1 MQAPQDLI
9 HFKGLGKGLV
19 REPLI
24 SEIRLLERAGYHCDE
39 FTAYNKA
46 RISGVEYRCES
57 FKPNTKF
64 SNSLVFCD
72 SVGFGRIFN
81 ILDFVCRGE
90 PVQGLFIRCLRH
102 ESYAYGTT
110 FISNVSDAQ
119 RCTVFVTI
127 QDIRGPAFEVITT
140 SGHRVVRLPNIWEI
154 D

>member
-1 MQAPQDLI
+1 MRC
-9 HFKGLGKGLV
+9 FGTGLHKRAHV
-19 REPLI
+19 SSHMTSHMR
-24 SEIRLLERAGYHCDE
+24 SHIRSHMRF
-39 FTAYNKA
+39 FT
-46 RISGVEYRCES
+46 RV
-57 FKPNTKF
+57 
-64 SNSLVFCD
+64 
-72 SVGFGRIFN
+72 
-81 ILDFVCRGE
+81 DFVCRGE